1 MPQRASAPDPGILP
15 DIDTPADDIWLS
27 DYELWLRPEDEREAL
42 FRKLRTERP
51 ISFHEELVFE
61 NFPQGPGYWALTTH
75 EDVTFASRHPDLFIS
90 GQGSNIGDLP
100 PDLNEMLGSMINMDS
115 PRHTKLRLIVNKG
128 FTPRMVARIE
138 DYVHDIAREIVE
150 DIRAKGAVDFVTEVA
165 APMPLRIICDMMG
178 IPRSDSE
185 FIFEQTNHLLGGLD
199 PEYNESPAD
208 MLSGGWNMW
217 SYAQELGEARRREP
231 KDDLTTALVNAE
243 VEGQQLTAAEFG
255 SFFVLLCTA
264 GNETTRNAIAH
275 GLLELTR
282 HPDER
287 AKLLADPENVM
298 PTAVE
303 EIVRWST
310 PVIHFRRTATEDVE
324 FPSGNGAVKAG
335 EKVVLWYN
343 SANRDERF
351 WDDPYRFDVT
361 REPNDH
367 VGFGGG
373 GPHFCLGANLA
384 RREIRV
390 MFEELFKVLPDIEA
404 DGEPSMLESFF
415 IHGIK
420 HLPASFTP
428 A

>member
-1 MPQRASAPDPGILP
+1 MVLP
-15 DIDTPADDIWLS
+15 EIHTSVDDIWLS
-27 DYELWLRPEDEREAL
+27 DFGFWMQPEDVREAT
-42 FRKLRTERP
+42 FRKLRAERP
-51 ISFHEELVFE
+51 ISFHTEPEFFG
-61 NFPQGPGYWALTTH
+61 FPTGPGYWALTTW
-75 EDVTFASRHPDLFIS
+75 EDINYASRHPELFIS

-100 PDLNEMLGSMINMDS
+100 PELNEMLGSMINMDS

-138 DYVHDIAREIVE
+138 DYVHDIAKEIVL
-150 DIRAKGAVDFVTEVA
+150 DIKGKGEVDFVTEVA

-178 IPRSDSE
+178 IPRSDNE

-199 PEYNESPAD
+199 PEYNESPLE
-208 MLSGGWNMW
+208 MMQGGWNMFN
-217 SYAQELGEARRREP
+217 YAQELGAARLEDP
-231 KDDLTTALVNAE
+231 KDDFVTALVTAE
-243 VEGQQLTAAEFG
+243 VDGQRLTAAEFG

-282 HPDER
+282 HPEQRDV
-287 AKLLADPENVM
+287 LLADPENVM

-303 EIVRWST
+303 EIVRWAT
-310 PVIHFRRTATEDVE
+310 PVTHFRRTATEDVD
-324 FPSGNGAVKAG
+324 FPSGNSSVKAG
-335 EKVVLWYN
+335 EKVVLWYG

-351 WDDPYRFDVT
+351 WDDPYTFDVRRT
-361 REPNDH
+361 PNEH
-367 VGFGGG
+367 VGFGAG

-404 DGEPSMLESFF
+404 TGEPSMLQSNF

-420 HLPASFTP
+420 HLTASFSP
-428 A
+428 R

>member
-1 MPQRASAPDPGILP
+1 MVLP
-15 DIDTPADDIWLS
+15 DIDTPVGEISLS
-27 DYELWLRPEDEREAL
+27 DFELWSKPESYREAV
-42 FRKLRTERP
+42 FAKLRVEKP
-51 ISFHEELVFE
+51 ISFHEELPFE
-61 NFPQGPGYWALTTH
+61 EFPAGPGFWALTTY
-75 EDVTFASRHPDLFIS
+75 EDVTFASRHPELFIS

-100 PDLNEMLGSMINMDS
+100 AELNEMLGSMINMDA

-138 DYVHDIAREIVE
+138 EYVHDIAREIVQN
-150 DIRAKGAVDFVTEVA
+150 IRDKGEIDFVTDVA

-178 IPRSDSE
+178 IPRDDSQ

-199 PEYNESPAD
+199 PEYNESAAD

-217 SYAQELGEARRREP
+217 NYAQELGEARRKDP
-231 KDDLTTALVNAE
+231 KDDIATALVQAE
-243 VEGQQLTAAEFG
+243 VEGQRLTAAEFG

-282 HPDER
+282 NPDER
-287 AKLLADPENVM
+287 ATLLADPENVM
-298 PTAVE
+298 PSAVE
-303 EIVRWST
+303 EIVRWAT

-324 FPSGNGAVKAG
+324 FPSGNGSVKAG
-335 EKVVLWYN
+335 EKVVLWYQ
-343 SANRDERF
+343 SANRDEQF
-351 WDDPYRFDVT
+351 WEDPYRFDVRRT
-361 REPNDH
+361 PNDH
-367 VGFGGG
+367 VGFGAG

-390 MFEELFKVLPDIEA
+390 MFEELFRVLPDIEA
-404 DGEPSMLESFF
+404 TGEPSMLQSYF

-420 HLPASFTP
+420 HLGASFTP
-428 A
+428 R